1 LWKKAIDRSIGWN
14 KDDEESEFDDFAGF

>member
-14 KDDEESEFDDFAGF
+14 KDDEENEYDDFAGF